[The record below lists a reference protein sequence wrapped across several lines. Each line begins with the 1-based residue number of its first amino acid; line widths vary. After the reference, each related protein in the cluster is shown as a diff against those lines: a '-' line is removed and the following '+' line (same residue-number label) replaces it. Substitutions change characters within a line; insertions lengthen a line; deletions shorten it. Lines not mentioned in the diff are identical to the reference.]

1 MSREAGTCRRHGTRR
16 PSLWGEMR
24 PVKLTTAR
32 DSFSIAAWTV
42 ICGKQGRKEK
52 QRESRK

>member
-24 PVKLTTAR
+24 PVRLTTAR